1 MVKVRVEDNTG
12 DVNEMV
18 GRFTWGAIETDEHE
32 VTAFAMG
39 RTGLQLLATRMAH
52 VCTDILLSTYKVKRE
67 DPASRLIKMMFVK
80 AIDEEFSEKS
90 HVTETLKES
99 IKKVE
104 E

>member
-1 MVKVRVEDNTG
+1 
-12 DVNEMV
+12 
-18 GRFTWGAIETDEHE
+18 
-32 VTAFAMG
+32 
-39 RTGLQLLATRMAH
+39 
-52 VCTDILLSTYKVKRE
+52 
-67 DPASRLIKMMFVK
+67 MFVK

>member
-52 VCTDILLSTYKVKRE
+52 V
-67 DPASRLIKMMFVK
+67 
-80 AIDEEFSEKS
+80 
-90 HVTETLKES
+90 
-99 IKKVE
+99 
-104 E
+104 